1 MTEMLKLPGINFR
14 PVIIKILKGAVTDM
28 FAPNGKIHIFSK
40 ERKTVKKDK
49 MEILQKYNNRNK
61 NAMDK
66 IKNIMEAEERAS
78 YPEEREIEIMK
89 ENYPR

>member
-1 MTEMLKLPGINFR
+1 
-14 PVIIKILKGAVTDM
+14 
-28 FAPNGKIHIFSK
+28 
-40 ERKTVKKDK
+40 
-49 MEILQKYNNRNK
+49 
-61 NAMDK
+61 MDK